1 MEGRPCYAGALG
13 RFDRGSASTARF
25 VAKIDAAPCG
35 MSSPR
40 ACLHQMICVDLRRIA
55 ALLVLATA
63 VGGFPSDAVAT
74 VSVDV
79 AADQGAVVI
88 AASASLKAD
97 AATAW
102 NVLTAY
108 DRYARFIPGVRSS
121 TVVAR
126 RGGAVTVEQ
135 FDDAVLWPARW
146 PFRIVYEIR
155 EMPPDRLESRA
166 SATVLP
172 PLQSTYLLTPTP
184 GGVRLEYT
192 GRVAAGFIGPG
203 EVEQWAIK
211 RAVLRQFEALAHEI
225 ERNASGVAATGD

>member
-1 MEGRPCYAGALG
+1 
-13 RFDRGSASTARF
+13 
-25 VAKIDAAPCG
+25 
-35 MSSPR
+35 
-40 ACLHQMICVDLRRIA
+40 MISVDLRRIA
-55 ALLVLATA
+55 ALLVLAAA

-79 AADQGAVVI
+79 ARDQGAVVI

-97 AATAW
+97 VATAW
-102 NVLTAY
+102 TVLTAY

-192 GRVAAGFIGPG
+192 GRVAAGFVGFG

-211 RAVLRQFEALAHEI
+211 RAVLRQFEALADEI
-225 ERNASGVAATGD
+225 ERNAADVAATGD